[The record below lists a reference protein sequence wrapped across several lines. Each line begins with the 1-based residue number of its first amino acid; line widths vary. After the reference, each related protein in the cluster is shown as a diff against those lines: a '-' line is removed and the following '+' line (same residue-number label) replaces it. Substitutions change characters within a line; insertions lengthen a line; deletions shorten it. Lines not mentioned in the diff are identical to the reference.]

1 MQTQLRFVVKELQ
14 GPEAN
19 ALRKLREAQS
29 PEQAAVVFDKYY
41 ERSGIKALGERQA
54 NARSVFARMG
64 GAPMSGPVFSM
75 QRREQGAEFGVEEAQ
90 AEEKALKQVELTRL
104 QNDLLK
110 DLRTTAI
117 EVSDAIGQV
126 LPLEQLTL
134 ENQLLGERNAL
145 MLQGAPEEFI
155 QATEKL
161 TITKAKSASLEAALN
176 SQIAK
181 TREDQVKLKK
191 QLDDG
196 TISQDSYNIGIT
208 NSNAL
213 LKEYNVGLKEI
224 PGRLQAVTLETL
236 NSAVAQIKNAD
247 ALKAMQEAVGMVKSA
262 VEGVMGSYK
271 NFVGEVLK
279 GGSLKDAAKRLQEAL
294 RDQAVTMFLD
304 FAMKP
309 MQKFL
314 EDSLLKVFGLE
325 SEEQQRQKSIAKL
338 QEQINLLSQIRDNTA
353 KVSGPTSGMSEAGQ
367 SLGLSSYAGSRAG
380 GISELPQVQ
389 SALQMASQI
398 PSQINSLPSTMEQA
412 SQALQGFQMKT
423 ALVTT
428 ALKQQSTDAG
438 ASGAALQ
445 QNLGKTVSAIGL
457 AAGAI
462 TSIAGGISQI
472 KEGGISGVLGGIGSI
487 FMGVGGA
494 LGGFNSMFPG
504 LFAPKTAANGALW
517 KGGFT
522 PFANG
527 GVVNGPT
534 LGLVGEGKYNEAIV
548 PLPDGRS
555 IPVKM
560 AGGQSAREAMSNGG
574 MPSYAPSTVS
584 FSFESTKINGVEYVS
599 RDQLELAM
607 ASTRR
612 EAIKEGAKRGMGMT
626 LDKIQQSPGTRRS
639 IAMGR
644 R

>member
-1 MQTQLRFVVKELQ
+1 
-14 GPEAN
+14 
-19 ALRKLREAQS
+19 
-29 PEQAAVVFDKYY
+29 
-41 ERSGIKALGERQA
+41 
-54 NARSVFARMG
+54 
-64 GAPMSGPVFSM
+64 
-75 QRREQGAEFGVEEAQ
+75 
-90 AEEKALKQVELTRL
+90 
-104 QNDLLK
+104 
-110 DLRTTAI
+110 
-117 EVSDAIGQV
+117 
-126 LPLEQLTL
+126 
-134 ENQLLGERNAL
+134 
-145 MLQGAPEEFI
+145 
-155 QATEKL
+155 
-161 TITKAKSASLEAALN
+161 
-176 SQIAK
+176 
-181 TREDQVKLKK
+181 
-191 QLDDG
+191 
-196 TISQDSYNIGIT
+196 
-208 NSNAL
+208 
-213 LKEYNVGLKEI
+213 
-224 PGRLQAVTLETL
+224 
-236 NSAVAQIKNAD
+236 
-247 ALKAMQEAVGMVKSA
+247 MVKGA

-367 SLGLSSYAGSRAG
+367 SLGLSSYAAPIAG
-380 GISELPQVQ
+380 GIFELPQVQ
-389 SALQMASQI
+389 SAFQAASQI
-398 PSQINSLPSTMEQA
+398 PIQNLGAMRQS
-412 SQALQGFQMKT
+412 SQALQGFQME
-423 ALVTT
+423 ADLM
-428 ALKQQSTDAG
+428 
-438 ASGAALQ
+438 GAAVDEVQSGLSGVNFGIASSVNVFKQ
-445 QNLGKTVSAIGL
+445 AGGALAAANQGWQASLGNTVSAVGM

-462 TSIAGGISQI
+462 TSIAGGVSQI

-494 LGGFNSMFPG
+494 LGGFGGAGGLGG
-504 LFAPKTAANGALW
+504 LFGGGSSFASNIPLNFASAPNIFGQLAVPG
-517 KGGFT
+517 
-522 PFANG
+522 FANG
-527 GVVNGPT
+527 GIVNGPT

-584 FSFESTKINGVEYVS
+584 FSFETTKINGVEYVS

-612 EAIKEGAKRGMGMT
+612 EAIKEGAKRGMSMT